1 MGQYAIIGLGNF
13 GFNVAVSLAEMGHEV
28 LAIDSDPKRID
39 QIKENVMEAVTA
51 DGRDKKVLAEFITK
65 DFDAVVVNLGE
76 SIESSAL
83 TTLYLRELGIKNVI
97 VKVADEIQGTILK
110 KIGANEIVNPEK
122 ESGVRL
128 AQRLAE
134 PNLIDHIP
142 LSSEFG
148 IVEIAIPD
156 KFAGKT
162 LRELEIRKKY
172 GLEVIAIKDVLQNKF
187 NLIPSGDCK
196 IQPDNVLVVLGKNED
211 IADVKL

>member
-13 GFNVAVSLAEMGHEV
+13 GFNVAVTLAEMGHEV

-39 QIKENVMEAVTA
+39 KIKENVTEAIAA
-51 DGRDKKVLAEFITK
+51 DGRDKKILAEFITK
-65 DFDAVVVNLGE
+65 DFDAVVVNLGV

-83 TTLYLRELGIKNVI
+83 TTLYLGDLGIKNII

-110 KIGANEIVNPEK
+110 KIGASEIVNPEK

-128 AQRLAE
+128 AQRLTE

-142 LSSEFG
+142 LGEFG

-156 KFAGKT
+156 RFAGKT
-162 LRELEIRKKY
+162 LKELAIRKKY
-172 GLEVIAIKDVLQNKF
+172 GLEVIAVKDVLLNKF
-187 NLIPSGDCK
+187 NLIPGGDYR
-196 IQPDNVLVVLGKNED
+196 IQPDNVLVVIGKNED